1 MNRFALGTAQFG
13 MKYGINN
20 SSKVSLDINET
31 EEILNFSL
39 EKKIDKIILVID
51 SSKHLK
57 EILKIDFKKNISGL
71 PKISSTDESLINPSK
86 WKVN

>member
-1 MNRFALGTAQFG
+1 MKRFALGTAQFG

-57 EILKIDFKKNISGL
+57 EILKIDFKKIFPAYKNI
-71 PKISSTDESLINPSK
+71 IYR
-86 WKVN
+86 